1 MTLNLAL
8 VSEWGVFL
16 SGDFRLS
23 YPSGRRV
30 DNLDIQ
36 KLVPVFKFGWSALV
50 SVCGIASAPKVKN
63 VSDWLSE
70 KTRAMD
76 FHANFEEL
84 PRVLLSANEWLG
96 TRSVYQ
102 PLGFTVVAIVG
113 KKPRLCVISNF
124 TDASGHSWQPSV
136 NDNSNGNG
144 NNNSLSDS
152 RGRISGA
159 SVYVFGDTSA
169 VTAKEK
175 EKLLTMVQ
183 RGWSPLEI
191 QNAVAKVNYAASKR
205 SLSKSISP
213 QCVTG
218 HLNGNQRAEL
228 IPHGIPADQVYIPRY
243 VRRDLEAEGNWPLTP
258 MHDDQGRPLPPQ
270 WVGSRVASTSHFTL
284 ARRRDQLVRTNH
296 AMRNVA
302 EL

>member
-8 VSEWGVFL
+8 VSDWGVFL
-16 SGDFRLS
+16 SGDFRVS
-23 YPSGRRV
+23 YPTGRRV

-50 SVCGIASAPKVKN
+50 SVCGVASTPKVKD

-70 KTRAMD
+70 KTKAMD

-84 PRVLLSANEWLG
+84 PRALLSANEWL
-96 TRSVYQ
+96 RLLRVPQ
-102 PLGFTVVAIVG
+102 PLGFTIVAIVG
-113 KKPRLCVISNF
+113 KRPRLCVISNF
-124 TDASGHSWQPSV
+124 TDTSGHLWQPLV
-136 NDNSNGNG
+136 NG
-144 NNNSLSDS
+144 LRDS
-152 RGRISGA
+152 RGKISGA
-159 SVYVFGDTSA
+159 SVHVFGDTGA

-183 RGWSPLEI
+183 RNWRPLEI
-191 QNAVAKVNYAASKR
+191 QNAMAEVNYAASKR

-218 HLNGNQRAEL
+218 HLLGNQRAEL
-228 IPHGIPADQVYIPRY
+228 IPHGIPANEIYIPGY

-258 MHDDQGRPLPPQ
+258 TRDDQGRPLLPQ
-270 WVGSRVASTSHFTL
+270 WVGSTSQFTL
-284 ARRRDQLVRTNH
+284 ARRGDQSVRTIH

-302 EL
+302 ES